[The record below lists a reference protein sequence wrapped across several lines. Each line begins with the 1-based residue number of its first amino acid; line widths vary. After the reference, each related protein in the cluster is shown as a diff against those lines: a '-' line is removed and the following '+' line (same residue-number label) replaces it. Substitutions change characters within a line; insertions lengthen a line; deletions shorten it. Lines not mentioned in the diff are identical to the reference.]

1 MGPIPLDVV
10 VGTSDSFFLGYLKTN
25 SKSNKNEIRYNTII
39 NGSRRI
45 LFYDVRVRIR
55 DKNFV
60 SIIIT

>member
-25 SKSNKNEIRYNTII
+25 SMSTKNEIRYNTII
-39 NGSRRI
+39 NGSRI
-45 LFYDVRVRIR
+45 FFNDVRVRIR

-60 SIIIT
+60 FIIIT